1 MDFCGDKQIFK
12 VYGKKKKKERE
23 ALDLNVLK
31 F

>member
-12 VYGKKKKKERE
+12 VYGKKKKRE
-23 ALDLNVLK
+23 ALDLSVLK